1 MYTLLLKSSY
11 YKGDDHEKNIANNLN
26 FIKKPDRCKS
36 IDWFLDEFHTS
47 HTVQC
52 NIDEEKLPEFKYY
65 FTKHKAINGTSKH
78 LDATI
83 DLTQTNN

>member
-1 MYTLLLKSSY
+1 MHTLLLKSSY
-11 YKGDDHEKNIANNLN
+11 YKGDHEKNITNNLN

-36 IDWFLDEFHTS
+36 IHWFLDEFDTS

-65 FTKHKAINGTSKH
+65 FTKHKAINETSKH
-78 LDATI
+78 LDAPI
-83 DLTQTNN
+83 DLTPANN

>member
-26 FIKKPDRCKS
+26 FMKKPDRCKS
-36 IDWFLDEFHTS
+36 FDWFLDEFHTS

-65 FTKHKAINGTSKH
+65 FTKHKATNETSKH